1 MHVGKTIKG
10 LRTSKN
16 LSQEELAQALNVEQ
30 SRISDIERRETLNM
44 KSFFRVAEALGVSPS
59 ELMAQVERDASC
71 AA

>member
-16 LSQEELAQALNVEQ
+16 LSQEELAQALSVKQ
-30 SRISDIERRETLNM
+30 SRISDIERRETLSM
-44 KSFFRVAEALGVSPS
+44 ESFFRVAEALGVSPS